1 MLAPCFARQQSGR
14 AILGRVSSR
23 TRTVPVTLAF
33 LVHGSR
39 LLLQRRPAG
48 SDRFAGLWNGV
59 GGHLREAEHAR
70 EGALREIRE
79 ETGLTP
85 KDLELRAV
93 IHETG
98 LLGRPH
104 VMFVFVGEAASP
116 QPLEGSPAGELRW
129 FERSELP
136 LDGLVPDLPVL
147 LPIVLEPGGGVAFGV
162 QHFEGGDR
170 PLTLRIG

>member
-1 MLAPCFARQQSGR
+1 MRF
-14 AILGRVSSR
+14 R
-23 TRTVPVTLAF
+23 TIPVTLSF
-33 LVHGSR
+33 LTHGGR

-59 GGHLREAEHAR
+59 GGHVESSEHAR

-85 KDLELRAV
+85 KELELRAV
-93 IHETG
+93 VHETG

-104 VMFVFVGEAASP
+104 LLFGFTGEASSP
-116 QPLEGSPAGELRW
+116 QLLVGSPAGELRW
-129 FERSELP
+129 FERGELP
-136 LDGLVPDLPVL
+136 LGSLVPDLPVL
-147 LPIVLEPGGGVAFGV
+147 LPIVLEPGPGVAFGV
-162 QHFEGGDR
+162 QQFDGADR